1 MFSLFKK
8 KKSAIPAHLDEALLK
23 RTDGKELAYVTERIA
38 EDGTVTEK
46 VLGKIGRINTHDGII
61 SISCNGTPLFSCTY
75 DTAEC
80 GELMSLAG
88 IIVKGVDR
96 ETGIHRTLVAY
107 YQYYR
112 K

>member
-1 MFSLFKK
+1 MLFFKK
-8 KKSAIPAHLDEALLK
+8 KKSAVPAHLDEALLK
-23 RTDGKELAYVTERIA
+23 RMDGKELAYVTERVT

-61 SISCNGTPLFSCTY
+61 AISCDGTPLFSCEY
-75 DTAEC
+75 ATAEC
-80 GELMSLAG
+80 SELMSLAG
-88 IIVKGVDR
+88 VIVKGVDR
-96 ETGIHRTLVAY
+96 HTNTHRTLVAY

>member
-1 MFSLFKK
+1 MLFFKK
-8 KKSAIPAHLDEALLK
+8 KKKSTVPAHLDEALLK
-23 RTDGKELAYVTERIA
+23 RMDGKELAYVTERIA

-46 VLGKIGRINTHDGII
+46 VLGKIGRINTHDGVI
-61 SISCNGTPLFSCTY
+61 SISCDGTPLFSCDY
-75 DTAEC
+75 ATAEC

-88 IIVKGVDR
+88 VIVKGFDR
-96 ETGIHRTLVAY
+96 YSQQHRTLVAY